1 MDAAFAAQLGEGAPP
16 LLWSQPQ
23 SLSSGM
29 RCSTVAMGRR
39 GLEFGFLDRDA
50 AVASTA
56 VLRSSGELGTAMSHR

>member
-1 MDAAFAAQLGEGAPP
+1 
-16 LLWSQPQ
+16 
-23 SLSSGM
+23 M